1 MTIENDNAQHDDTRS
16 GHSVGGLLREARESV
31 GLSAADVARGLR
43 IRHVYVQ
50 GIEEDNYAAL
60 PGKAYV
66 LGFLRS
72 YAEFLGLDGDDV
84 VARYRR
90 QLDDVGLPAATLNFP
105 VREPET
111 RMPRGAILLL
121 SLVLAAGAV
130 YGGARY
136 LDDETLQTVDRVA
149 PVPDRLIAETKPA
162 PTTALPTRGDP
173 SSAFAAVTPQPS
185 EAGAGSSV
193 LTQPSP
199 ALAPAPNAAPPPA
212 VAPPPN
218 AASPTP
224 VVTPTA
230 GASSQAT
237 VPAGAGR
244 VPSAAPDVATPAP
257 APTSAAATGSA
268 SGTATNPAARSGSI
282 PPPPA
287 KPGRTEMAAPVEP
300 SKVEPPK
307 AEPPKAEV
315 ARPTPQQQTQ
325 ALNMAQSA
333 TAPQTAALPPPRSRE
348 VVVVARVDSWIEVRD
363 SNNSPLASLLLRVGD
378 SYRVPEGANYR
389 LVTGDVRG
397 LEVRVDGVAVRQRGT
412 DDNKTHR
419 TLSLDGERLVNGNA
433 VID

>member
-43 IRHVYVQ
+43 IRLVYVQ
-50 GIEEDNYAAL
+50 GIEEDNYAVL

-90 QLDDVGLPAATLNFP
+90 QLDDVGMPATTLNFP

-111 RMPRGAILLL
+111 RLPRGAILLL

-136 LDDETLQTVDRVA
+136 LDDETLQAVDRVA

-162 PTTALPTRGDP
+162 PATALATRGDP

-199 ALAPAPNAAPPPA
+199 ALAPATTPPA
-212 VAPPPN
+212 VAAPAPAP
-218 AASPTP
+218 AAAP
-224 VVTPTA
+224 VERAP
-230 GASSQAT
+230 SQAAT
-237 VPAGAGR
+237 VPPGAGA
-244 VPSAAPDVATPAP
+244 VPSAAPDAATPAP
-257 APTSAAATGSA
+257 VPAPAAAPAPSA
-268 SGTATNPAARSGSI
+268 GPTASPVRSGSI
-282 PPPPA
+282 PPPPT
-287 KPGRTEMAAPVEP
+287 KPSRTEAVASVEAQ
-300 SKVEPPK
+300 KVEPPK
-307 AEPPKAEV
+307 TEPAKPEIAK
-315 ARPTPQQQTQ
+315 PTPQQQTQ

-333 TAPQTAALPPPRSRE
+333 AAPQTAALPKARD

-412 DDNKTHR
+412 DDNKPHR

>member
-1 MTIENDNAQHDDTRS
+1 MTTDFETAQNGEYVPT
-16 GHSVGGLLREARESV
+16 HSVGALLREARDNL

-43 IRHVYVQ
+43 IRLVYVQ
-50 GIEEDNYAAL
+50 GIEDDNYGAL

-72 YAEFLGLDGDDV
+72 YAEFLGLDGDDIV
-84 VARYRR
+84 TRYRR
-90 QLDDVGLPAATLNFP
+90 QLDDGGLPQTTLNFP

-111 RMPRGAILLL
+111 RLPRGAILLL

-136 LDDETLQTVDRVA
+136 LDDEAVQTVDRVA

-162 PTTALPTRGDP
+162 PTPGLTPRSDP

-199 ALAPAPNAAPPPA
+199 ALAATPRPEPAPAVPATPADTAAAPASPPA
-212 VAPPPN
+212 VVADVAPAPQAPAAATATPAKPPLVAPAKPEAAKPVLAKPEPAKPEVAKPEVAKPATP
-218 AASPTP
+218 AASPTAKP
-224 VVTPTA
+224 P
-230 GASSQAT
+230 
-237 VPAGAGR
+237 VPA
-244 VPSAAPDVATPAP
+244 D
-257 APTSAAATGSA
+257 PT
-268 SGTATNPAARSGSI
+268 
-282 PPPPA
+282 
-287 KPGRTEMAAPVEP
+287 
-300 SKVEPPK
+300 
-307 AEPPKAEV
+307 
-315 ARPTPQQQTQ
+315 
-325 ALNMAQSA
+325 QS
-333 TAPQTAALPPPRSRE
+333 AALPPPAPPKARD

-363 SNNSPLASLLLRVGD
+363 SNNSPLVSLLLRVGD

-397 LEVRVDGVAVRQRGT
+397 LEVRVDGVAVRQRGV
-412 DDNKTHR
+412 DDNKPHR
-419 TLSLDGERLVNGNA
+419 TLSLDGDRLVNGSA